1 MNSPS
6 RRYSHPYRIRAAYWA
21 VALALGSFSGSLAQA
36 ATVGHARVVSAP
48 GAPLQVVVPLADLTP
63 EEQASLQISV
73 PPATAWQRAGVVPP
87 VPVDSLRVRVLPGAQ
102 ANRKTVRL
110 ESTQPIATSTVEV
123 LLDLRSQSGSRQVQV
138 TILVPQRASATPV
151 QSARVGDVDP
161 ARGAAVTTTVR
172 AGDNLFR
179 IARRYEVP
187 DANIIQMLVAIW
199 RANPEVFIQ
208 NNMNLLR
215 TGERLTIPDAATI
228 RAVDPA
234 QAQRI
239 YLQHLEE
246 FAQYR
251 GRAGAQVASAAA
263 VGNAGSADAGQ
274 VSATPAVEHKAA
286 PVAQDRLKLSASN
299 PTQAQEDVR
308 TSGQHALQDARLR
321 VETLEGNVQALNE
334 AAKAQ
339 ALRENG
345 GVSPTTVPGQSSIGG
360 SSAGAEGQ
368 VATTG
373 VPSQG
378 ADPNNVAGQGGAAG
392 AGQAGVAAGSGTV
405 GGSAAGSDAA
415 RTNAGGSN
423 AQGAEAASSASGSAA
438 AGSLAAGGST
448 VTGSSEAGSAVPG
461 SPATDSSSV
470 GSSAAGSPMA
480 GSSAAGAPA
489 TGSGAAGSAAGSSGT
504 GGGSSAGSNAANST
518 PGGVGTP
525 GSYGA
530 PGTTSP
536 AGAASASSGD
546 GLALPG
552 GPSRATTEAEA
563 QDLAAAAGGAASQ
576 SNASTGNWLVD
587 NLLAIV
593 TAALALIVLI
603 IAWMMRRAGARRA
616 DENEDAAYGE
626 QVVDTAMLTRKLEGI
641 DLNLD
646 TPPSDETPPR
656 NPRP

>member
-73 PPATAWQRAGVVPP
+73 PPAAAWQRAGVVPP

-123 LLDLRSQSGSRQVQV
+123 LLDVRSQSGSRQVQV

-161 ARGAAVTTTVR
+161 ARGATAVTTTVR

-274 VSATPAVEHKAA
+274 VSATPTVEHKAA

-299 PTQAQEDVR
+299 PTQAQDDIR
-308 TSGQHALQDARLR
+308 TSGQHALQDARQR
-321 VETLEGNVQALNE
+321 VETLEGNVQALTE
-334 AAKAQ
+334 AAQAQ
-339 ALRENG
+339 AQRENS
-345 GVSPTTVPGQSSIGG
+345 GVSPTNVPGQGPTGASF
-360 SSAGAEGQ
+360 AGAQGH
-368 VATTG
+368 G
-373 VPSQG
+373 VTAGGPSQG
-378 ADPNNVAGQGGAAG
+378 ADPNVAGQGGAAG
-392 AGQAGVAAGSGTV
+392 AGHAGAGAGSGTV

-415 RTNAGGSN
+415 RSNAGGSN
-423 AQGAEAASSASGSAA
+423 ADGAEAASSASRSSAAGALA
-438 AGSLAAGGST
+438 AGSPGNGST
-448 VTGSSEAGSAVPG
+448 VTG
-461 SPATDSSSV
+461 SPATDSSGV
-470 GSSAAGSPMA
+470 GSSAAGSPMT
-480 GSSAAGAPA
+480 GSSAAGTPA
-489 TGSGAAGSAAGSSGT
+489 TGSSDAGSAAGPSGT
-504 GGGSSAGSNAANST
+504 GGGSQAGSNAAHST

-525 GSYGA
+525 GSYSA
-530 PGTTSP
+530 AGTTSP

-546 GLALPG
+546 GLTVPG

-576 SNASTGNWLVD
+576 SNASTGNWLAD

-593 TAALALIVLI
+593 TAGLALIVLI